1 MPALIVLFW
10 LFVVGP
16 LGSFAGQ
23 LSDVQ
28 ENDAAGF
35 LPASAESTQVRELS
49 LEFVTSDT
57 LPAIVVY
64 EFGAPIGPEEL
75 AAISTDIEAIAEVPG
90 VTQPVIGPVPSEDGL
105 AVTVIANLEISPDV
119 RARGRGRGDPDD
131 PRGQPGP
138 GTGRARSTSPAPRV
152 CWPTSPRHSARSTAC
167 CCSSRSAWCCSS
179 C

>member
-1 MPALIVLFW
+1 MASDQPTDSPTDGQELHGGALHDAHSRGGIRLRRWVVPGLIVLFW

-49 LEFVTSDT
+49 QGFSTSDT

-64 EFGAPIGPEEL
+64 EFTEHDRPGGP
-75 AAISTDIEAIAEVPG
+75 
-90 VTQPVIGPVPSEDGL
+90 
-105 AVTVIANLEISPDV
+105 
-119 RARGRGRGDPDD
+119 GRGLRRHEAD
-131 PRGQPGP
+131 
-138 GTGRARSTSPAPRV
+138 
-152 CWPTSPRHSARSTAC
+152 RHSARGDGAGRRTDPQRGPDGGHGHRQPA
-167 CCSSRSAWCCSS
+167 AGPG
-179 C
+179 